1 MADLTTVRAAV
12 AAALDEA
19 DTALGN
25 PTTSSVIA
33 DLQAKLAAA
42 QAKIDA
48 AKVDAA
54 KVVTD
59 LG

>member
-19 DTALGN
+19 DAALGN

-33 DLQAKLAAA
+33 ILQSQLAAA